1 GALKVPFLDLFDRM
15 PTDSQMTSHMRHGH
29 VLRQLQDVS
38 LKPLRA
44 SAIRLGKPDLYLP
57 SDPAGQAE
65 HSLDGELDNR
75 RSQTN
80 GKGHEPAKHSP
91 FLHDLPTPT
100 SRTLKGT
107 GVLTN
112 SKDGPSFLETSVNM
126 MHTPSCDPETVID
139 YARGHDFLVFSDF
152 SNYPRSQKSCPFSL
166 FNQGTLL
173 REEPQIMSFFTF
185 QSRYALTRRAPNIS
199 YRIFRIRSY

>member
-152 SNYPRSQKSCPFSL
+152 SNYPRRQKSCPFSL

-173 REEPQIMSFFTF
+173 REEPEIC
-185 QSRYALTRRAPNIS
+185 
-199 YRIFRIRSY
+199 RSYHGTIANVAAWEKWRFDPHEL